1 MTTREKI
8 ERKGYKVTSNLGYR
22 NGERAIVSY
31 SAKKGYKVITA
42 TTITELSRKT
52 N

>member
-8 ERKGYKVTSNLGYR
+8 EKRGYKVTSNLGYR
-22 NGERAIVSY
+22 DGEQTIVSY

-42 TTITELSRKT
+42 STLTELLRKT